1 MFVARLSHPVDFEG
15 WRGFARRFAQALVAP
30 SAIDW
35 RVGDH
40 DTDLFGEDVVEGGE
54 GRALSVPRTFIA
66 LAQEV
71 ICHSDPARF
80 DLLYRLL
87 WRLQEERELLQ
98 IASDHD
104 VHRAEALARSV
115 RRDMHKMTAFVRFRE
130 VDDGEGG
137 EAFVAWFEPEHHILE
152 KVAPFFVER
161 FTTMRWTILTP
172 RGTLLWDGRELRL
185 GEAATR
191 AQAPTSDAME
201 EWWRT
206 YYASIFNPARLKPK
220 AMKAEMPVKYWRNLP
235 EAELISPLMADATRR
250 TQEMI
255 MSAPT
260 SPQKRWAAAATPD
273 PVASDLSAIESWEEA
288 AAAARSC
295 RRCDLWCDAT
305 QTVFGEGPRSAPV
318 IFVGEQPGDQ
328 EDLAGKP
335 FIGPAGK
342 VFDRAMADAGLDRA
356 QAYVTN
362 AVKHFKF
369 QLRGKRRIHEKPNA
383 GEVKACRFWLDL
395 ELGFVKPQLVVALGA
410 TALKAL
416 TDHAGPLTAAR
427 GRELAL
433 PDGTPLLATVHPS
446 YLLRL
451 PDEEMKE
458 SETRRFIADLKHVGS
473 LAPGLR
479 LPKAA

>member
-1 MFVARLSHPVDFEG
+1 MFVARLAHPTDFEG
-15 WRGFARRFAQALVAP
+15 WRGFARRVAQALVAP

-35 RVGDH
+35 RVGEH
-40 DTDLFGEDVVEGGE
+40 DTGLFGEDVVEGDE
-54 GRALSVPRTFIA
+54 GRGLSVPRAFIA

-71 ICHSDPARF
+71 ICHRDPARF

-172 RGTLLWDGRELRL
+172 RGALLWDGRELKL

-191 AQAPTSDAME
+191 AQAPASDAME
-201 EWWRT
+201 DWWRT

-220 AMKAEMPVKYWRNLP
+220 AMRAEMPVKYWRNLP
-235 EAELISPLMADATRR
+235 EAELISPLIADAARR

-260 SPQKRWAAAATPD
+260 SPQKRRPATAPEAT
-273 PVASDLSAIESWEEA
+273 ASDLSAIESLEDA

-305 QTVFGEGPRSAPV
+305 QTVFGEGPRNAPV

-335 FIGPAGK
+335 FVGPAGK
-342 VFDRAMADAGLDRA
+342 IFDRAMADAGLDRT

-369 QLRGKRRIHEKPNA
+369 QLRGKRRIHERPNA

-395 ELGFVKPQLVVALGA
+395 ELGFVRPQLVVALGA

-416 TDHAGPLTAAR
+416 TGETGSLAEAR
-427 GRELAL
+427 GRKLAL
-433 PDGTPLLATVHPS
+433 PDGTPLLVTVHPS

-451 PDEEMKE
+451 PDEAVRAR
-458 SETRRFIADLKHVGS
+458 ETARFVADLASILESVPALGQ
-473 LAPGLR
+473 PR
-479 LPKAA
+479 AA